1 MKFKKF
7 LIVIAAVTAASFVTI
22 WMIKN
27 VNFNSQYEIG
37 EQIDELHGV
46 AVYYNGGVD
55 HVRDRNVSP
64 DGYNIGLKYQCV
76 EFVKRYYLEH
86 YHHQMPD
93 SYGHAKDFFDRSLKD
108 GAMNIKR
115 DLQQFQQS
123 SASKPEVGDILIFDG
138 SLFNQYGH
146 VAIISSVSNDEVEI
160 IQQNPG
166 PFGSSRVKYQ
176 LALKEKLWHIDHGRV
191 LGWLRKSTD

>member
-1 MKFKKF
+1 MKFKKRI
-7 LIVIAAVTAASFVTI
+7 LILFAILITGYSII
-22 WMIKN
+22 WITK
-27 VNFNSQYEIG
+27 NFNLNHKYEIG
-37 EQIDELHGV
+37 QQIDELYGV
-46 AVYYNGGVD
+46 AIYNGGVD
-55 HVRDRNVSP
+55 HVSDRNVSP

-86 YHHQMPD
+86 YQHQMPD

-115 DLQQFQQS
+115 DLQQFLQS

-138 SLFNQYGH
+138 SLFNKYGH

-166 PFGSSRVKYQ
+166 PFGSSREKYQ
-176 LALKEKLWHIDHGRV
+176 LELKEKLWHIDHGRV
-191 LGWLRKSTD
+191 LGWLRKSTH